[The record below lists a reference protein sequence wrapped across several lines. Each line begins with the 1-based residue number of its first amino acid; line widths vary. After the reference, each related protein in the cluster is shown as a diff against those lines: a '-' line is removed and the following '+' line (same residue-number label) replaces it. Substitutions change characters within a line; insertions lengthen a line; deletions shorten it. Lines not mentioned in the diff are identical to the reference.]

1 MNWKYY
7 HQLRPDQ
14 LEKIVAETPIAFWP
28 LGLLEHHGWHLPIGF
43 DGIKA
48 ERLCV
53 RIAEQTGG
61 VILPTM
67 WWGALGGH
75 GDFKWTHYQDPT
87 AATNIF
93 TTTAEQLIQFGFRVL
108 VLMAGHYPWQSILNQ
123 QLPQLEAKY
132 PNVFF
137 LAGTEADIGEESI
150 KIGGD
155 HAAKEETA
163 YGLALF
169 PEFVDQSTLRSGRD
183 QTVWPNNAPPPAD
196 RQHPGVEFDSNEPM
210 FAQMGEPADQATVA
224 HGEQAL
230 TQVVDYLV
238 IQINNV
244 LL

>member
-1 MNWKYY
+1 
-7 HQLRPDQ
+7 
-14 LEKIVAETPIAFWP
+14 
-28 LGLLEHHGWHLPIGF
+28 
-43 DGIKA
+43 
-48 ERLCV
+48 
-53 RIAEQTGG
+53 
-61 VILPTM
+61 
-67 WWGALGGH
+67 
-75 GDFKWTHYQDPT
+75 
-87 AATNIF
+87 
-93 TTTAEQLIQFGFRVL
+93 EQLIQFGFQVL

-137 LAGTEADIGEESI
+137 LAGTEANIGEESI

-196 RQHPGVEFDSNEPM
+196 RRHPGVEFDSNEPM
-210 FAQMGEPADQATVA
+210 FAQMGEPADQATAA

-230 TQVVDYLV
+230 TQIVDYLV